1 MKCLLL
7 LSLFVF
13 AKPWNAIAS
22 VKEIPPIDEVRSLYQ
37 KSMTSEDAC
46 KKLIDILEPY
56 KNDPLYL
63 GYSGCATMV
72 MAKHVF
78 NPFSKLSYFKK
89 GKKMLE
95 EAVKTDKY
103 NFELRFLRFTA
114 QTNMPS
120 FLGYNDSIKKDKTFI
135 LDSFSQIKDARLK
148 AYVLPALMELKDL
161 TQSEKEKLKIAKNE

>member
-1 MKCLLL
+1 MKYLFL

-13 AKPWNAIAS
+13 VKTGNATALT
-22 VKEIPPIDEVRSLYQ
+22 KEIPPIDEVRSLYQ
-37 KSMTSEDAC
+37 KSMNSEDAC
-46 KKLIDILEPY
+46 KKLIDLLEPY

-63 GYSGCATMV
+63 GYIGCATMV
-72 MAKHVF
+72 MAKHAF

-95 EAVKTDKY
+95 EAINSDQH

-120 FLGYNDSIKKDKTFI
+120 FLGYDDSINKDKAFI
-135 LDSFSQIKDARLK
+135 LNSFSQIKDARLE
-148 AYVLPALMELKDL
+148 AYVLPSLKESKDL
-161 TQSEKEKLKIAKNE
+161 TQSEKEKLK

>member
-1 MKCLLL
+1 MKYLFL
-7 LSLFVF
+7 LSLLVF
-13 AKPWNAIAS
+13 AKPWNVRAS
-22 VKEIPPIDEVRSLYQ
+22 VKGIPPIDGVRSLYQ
-37 KSMTSEDAC
+37 KTMTSEDAC
-46 KKLIDILEPY
+46 KKLIDLLEPY

-63 GYSGCATMV
+63 GYSGCATMI
-72 MAKHVF
+72 MAKHAF

-95 EAVKTDKY
+95 EAIKADQY

-135 LDSFSQIKDARLK
+135 LDSFSQIKDARLE
-148 AYVLPALMELKDL
+148 AYVLPSLKESKDL
-161 TQSEKEKLKIAKNE
+161 TQSEKEELK